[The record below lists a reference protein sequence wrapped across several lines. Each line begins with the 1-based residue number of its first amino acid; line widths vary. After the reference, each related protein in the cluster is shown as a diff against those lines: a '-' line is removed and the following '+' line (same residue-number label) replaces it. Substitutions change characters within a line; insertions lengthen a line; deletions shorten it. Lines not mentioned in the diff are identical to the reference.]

1 MKYKCLSWNKDY
13 SNKTDEES
21 KKRFIKNTFKIS
33 NNDINKFILLLRE
46 HVYPYEYM
54 DEWEKLMKYYHLKK
68 KEFCSNLNI
77 DCITDTDDT
86 HVKRVSK
93 DF

>member
-54 DEWEKLMKYYHLKK
+54 DEWEKLMKYYHLKISIVLQIQMTRMWK
-68 KEFCSNLNI
+68 GFPKIF
-77 DCITDTDDT
+77 
-86 HVKRVSK
+86 K
-93 DF
+93 